1 MSQRPQGRPVA
12 LTTERFLVRSL
23 TTADVSDRWSGW
35 SADPDVMA
43 PLNVPV
49 RRMSK
54 DDLARYIARFDNDSG
69 YLIGMFARTMSLHVG
84 FFMIEINKMH
94 ATAGFNLV
102 IGDKQYWG
110 KGVVNEVRAALL
122 DEFFEQRGTE
132 KASGTP
138 LARNFPAVFNYKAQG
153 WRLEGVL
160 KGQCKSVVDG
170 SRLDQ
175 YQFGMLRDE
184 WRARKGAAA

>member
-1 MSQRPQGRPVA
+1 MMQRPQGRPVN

-23 TTADVSDRWSGW
+23 VPADACDRWCDW
-35 SADPDVMA
+35 SADPDIMD

-49 RRMSK
+49 RRASK
-54 DDLARYIARFDNDSG
+54 DELMRYIARFDNDIG
-69 YLIGMFARTMSLHVG
+69 YLMGVFTKAMSLYIG
-84 FFMIEINKMH
+84 FYMIEVNKMH
-94 ATAGFNLV
+94 ATANVNLV
-102 IGDKQYWG
+102 IGDKTYWG

-122 DEFFEQRGTE
+122 DEFFERRGVE
-132 KASGTP
+132 KAYGTP

-160 KGQCKSVVDG
+160 RGQCKSVVDG

-175 YQFGMLRDE
+175 YHFGMLRDE
-184 WRARKGAAA
+184 WRARKEKAA

>member
-12 LTTERFLVRSL
+12 LQTERFLVRSL

-35 SADPDVMA
+35 SADADVMG
-43 PLNVPV
+43 PLNVPT

-54 DDLARYIARFDNDSG
+54 EDLARYIARFDNDNG
-69 YLIGMFARTMSLHVG
+69 YMIGVFAKTMSLHIG
-84 FFMIEINKMH
+84 FFMIETNKMH
-94 ATAGFNLV
+94 ATAAFNLV

-122 DEFFEQRGTE
+122 DDFFENRGAE
-132 KASGTP
+132 KAFGTP

-160 KGQCKSVVDG
+160 KGQCKSISDG

-175 YQFGMLRDE
+175 YHFGMLRDE
-184 WRARKGAAA
+184 WRARKGKQR

>member
-1 MSQRPQGRPVA
+1 
-12 LTTERFLVRSL
+12 
-23 TTADVSDRWSGW
+23 
-35 SADPDVMA
+35 
-43 PLNVPV
+43 
-49 RRMSK
+49 
-54 DDLARYIARFDNDSG
+54 
-69 YLIGMFARTMSLHVG
+69 
-84 FFMIEINKMH
+84 
-94 ATAGFNLV
+94 
-102 IGDKQYWG
+102 
-110 KGVVNEVRAALL
+110 VVNEVRAALL
-122 DEFFEQRGTE
+122 DEFFERRGTE

>member
-1 MSQRPQGRPVA
+1 MMQRPMGRPVK

-23 TTADVSDRWSGW
+23 MPADASERWCDW
-35 SADPDVMA
+35 SADADVMG

-49 RRMSK
+49 RRATKEELM
-54 DDLARYIARFDNDSG
+54 RYIARFDNDNG
-69 YLIGMFARTMSLHVG
+69 YLLGVFTKAMSLHIG
-84 FFMIEINKMH
+84 FYMIEANKLH
-94 ATAGFNLV
+94 ATGNFNLV
-102 IGDKQYWG
+102 IGDKAYWG

-122 DEFFEQRGTE
+122 DECFERRGIE
-132 KASGTP
+132 KAYGTP

-160 KGQCKSVVDG
+160 RGQCKSIVDG

-175 YQFGMLRDE
+175 YHFGMLRDE
-184 WRARKGAAA
+184 WRARKGQAA

>member
-12 LTTERFLVRSL
+12 LQTERFLVRSL

-35 SADPDVMA
+35 SADADVMG
-43 PLNVPV
+43 PLNVPT

-54 DDLARYIARFDNDSG
+54 EDLARYIARFDNDNG
-69 YLIGMFARTMSLHVG
+69 YMIGVFAKTMSLHIG
-84 FFMIEINKMH
+84 FFMIETNKMH
-94 ATAGFNLV
+94 ATAAFNLV

-122 DEFFEQRGTE
+122 DDFFENRGAE
-132 KASGTP
+132 KAFGTP

-160 KGQCKSVVDG
+160 KGQCKSISDG

-175 YQFGMLRDE
+175 YHFGMLRDE
-184 WRARKGAAA
+184 WRARKG